1 MNYTNYIDYT
11 RAAEFTAIILC
22 ACFPMMPR
30 LARYISES
38 RSKSESSSST
48 RSLRR
53 PERIGGS
60 ENQKSGGVSRSRLGD
75 EELLRVDETLES
87 AQQNWN
93 PIKEEQG

>member
-1 MNYTNYIDYT
+1 MNHTNHVNYN
-11 RAAEFTAIILC
+11 RAAEFAVIILC

-38 RSKSESSSST
+38 RSKSGSNSST

-53 PERIGGS
+53 PERFGGS
-60 ENQKSGGVSRSRLGD
+60 ENQKCGDVSRSRLGD
-75 EELLRVDETLES
+75 EELLGRDDRTGS

>member
-1 MNYTNYIDYT
+1 
-11 RAAEFTAIILC
+11 
-22 ACFPMMPR
+22 MMPR

-53 PERIGGS
+53 PERFGGN

-75 EELLRVDETLES
+75 EELLRVDEMLES